1 MTREEYTIRGAHVG
15 GGAGIQD
22 PGMLALEMHL
32 IECSDKTILVPH
44 GSLLGDVER
53 RKCRRG
59 LRRHEGRV
67 SLRRRGAKHAWAPV
81 ALLSRRRA
89 LWRPW
94 IVANPGAHGSVLAVL
109 ANRLGRACNAAA
121 LLRRAAVPA
130 TPALALALAT
140 AAVATAAALVA
151 AAVAGHVWVVCTSR
165 GGCGSESTTPAR
177 AGAARPGGGEEGGAG
192 DRLFIVWRDRAP

>member
-44 GSLLGDVER
+44 GSWLRDVER
-53 RKCRRG
+53 RKCRGG
-59 LRRHEGRV
+59 LRRREGRV
-67 SLRRRGAKHAWAPV
+67 SLRRRGAKHAWAL
-81 ALLSRRRA
+81 AGLLSRRRA
-89 LWRPW
+89 LWLPW
-94 IVANPGAHGSVLAVL
+94 IVAKPGAHGSLMTSLA
-109 ANRLGRACNAAA
+109 NAAA

-130 TPALALALAT
+130 PALALALAA

-151 AAVAGHVWVVCTSR
+151 AAVAGHVM
-165 GGCGSESTTPAR
+165 G
-177 AGAARPGGGEEGGAG
+177 
-192 DRLFIVWRDRAP
+192 

>member
-15 GGAGIQD
+15 GGAGIHD
-22 PGMLALEMHL
+22 TGMLALEMHL

-59 LRRHEGRV
+59 LRRRERRV
-67 SLRRRGAKHAWAPV
+67 SLRRGAKHAWAPTG
-81 ALLSRRRA
+81 LLSRRRA
-89 LWRPW
+89 LWHPW
-94 IVANPGAHGSVLAVL
+94 IVAKPGAHGAVL
-109 ANRLGRACNAAA
+109 TSLANAAA

-130 TPALALALAT
+130 TPALALALAA

-151 AAVAGHVWVVCTSR
+151 AVAGHVWVVWTSR
-165 GGCGSESTTPAR
+165 IGCGSESTAPAR

-192 DRLFIVWRDRAP
+192 DRLFIVGETELL

>member
-32 IECSDKTILVPH
+32 IECSDKTILVRH
-44 GSLLGDVER
+44 GSWWRDVER
-53 RKCRRG
+53 RKCRGG
-59 LRRHEGRV
+59 LRRREGRV
-67 SLRRRGAKHAWAPV
+67 SLRRRGAKHAWAPA

-94 IVANPGAHGSVLAVL
+94 IVAKPGAHGAVL
-109 ANRLGRACNAAA
+109 TNLANAAA

-130 TPALALALAT
+130 
-140 AAVATAAALVA
+140 
-151 AAVAGHVWVVCTSR
+151 
-165 GGCGSESTTPAR
+165 
-177 AGAARPGGGEEGGAG
+177 
-192 DRLFIVWRDRAP
+192 

>member
-1 MTREEYTIRGAHVG
+1 
-15 GGAGIQD
+15 
-22 PGMLALEMHL
+22 MLALEMHL

-59 LRRHEGRV
+59 LRRREGRV
-67 SLRRRGAKHAWAPV
+67 SLRRRGAKHAWAPA

-94 IVANPGAHGSVLAVL
+94 IVANPGAHGSVLAIV
-109 ANRLGRACNAAA
+109 ANVAV

-130 TPALALALAT
+130 TPALALDLALA
-140 AAVATAAALVA
+140 AATVA
-151 AAVAGHVWVVCTSR
+151 ARRRPCCCRSR
-165 GGCGSESTTPAR
+165 LRVGCVYLQSWLWQREHGTCLGWCS
-177 AGAARPGGGEEGGAG
+177 
-192 DRLFIVWRDRAP
+192 